1 MELPGALSPPW
12 WLLLLLPSGLL
23 LWARRRPPWDP
34 RKCPTDL
41 TGKTVIVTGANSGIG
56 KCVAMDLARRN
67 ARTILACR
75 SRERGQAAVEEIRA
89 ATGNPAVVL
98 RLLDTGSLASVRA
111 FARAV
116 LREEPRLDVLVNNAG
131 VTGLPFTIT
140 SERLEQTFTTNYL
153 GPFLLTNLLLDLLKA
168 SAPSR
173 VVNVSSFRHS
183 VGTADSRFLTG
194 QRHPGGYDAAYS
206 STKLMNLLFTA
217 ELARRLRGTGV
228 TANAL
233 SPGVV
238 STSIMRH
245 FSWAVRALFV
255 LLRPFVKSAEQGAA
269 STIFCAVSEEAEGI
283 SGKYFDSS
291 CRLALPSAPARDAAL
306 ARKLWE
312 ASEQLT
318 GLTEG
323 PRG

>member
-1 MELPGALSPPW
+1 MELLGALSPPW
-12 WLLLLLPSGLL
+12 WLLPLLLLALL
-23 LWARRRPPWDP
+23 LRATRRSPWDP
-34 RKCPTDL
+34 RKCPADL

-56 KCVAMDLARRN
+56 KCVAMELARRN

-75 SRERGQAAVEEIRA
+75 SPERGQEAVREIRA
-89 ATGNPAVVL
+89 ATGNPAVLL
-98 RLLDTGSLASVRA
+98 RLLDTGCMASVRA
-111 FARAV
+111 FAAAV

-140 SERLEQTFTTNYL
+140 SEGLEQTFATNYL
-153 GPFLLTNLLLDLLKA
+153 GHFLLTNLLVELLKA
-168 SAPSR
+168 SAPAR

-183 VGTADSRFLTG
+183 AGTADSGYLTG
-194 QRHPGGYDAAYS
+194 QRRPGGHDAAYN
-206 STKLMNLLFTA
+206 STKLMNVLFTA
-217 ELARRLRGTGV
+217 ELARRLQGTGV

-245 FSWAVRALFV
+245 FSRPVRVLFA
-255 LLRPFVKSAEQGAA
+255 LLRPFMKSPQQGAA
-269 STIFCAVSEEAEGI
+269 STIFCSISEEAEGI

-291 CRLALPSAPARDAAL
+291 CRLALPSELARDAAL

-312 ASEQLT
+312 ASERLT
-318 GLTEG
+318 GLTEQG
-323 PRG
+323 